1 MLAYL
6 KTWRRR
12 LLADEKVDDLKED
25 LKKLEESHTQMLRD
39 VRELKSQLLESVDA
53 IKATQNYLYR
63 ELGQELEEIRE
74 EISIK
79 TTPITTTLD
88 AKQTSSPL

>member
-12 LLADEKVDDLKED
+12 LLADEEVDDLKED
-25 LKKLEESHTQMLRD
+25 LKKLEESHTQILRD
-39 VRELKSQLLESVDA
+39 VRELKSQLLESVDS

-88 AKQTSSPL
+88 AKQTISPP